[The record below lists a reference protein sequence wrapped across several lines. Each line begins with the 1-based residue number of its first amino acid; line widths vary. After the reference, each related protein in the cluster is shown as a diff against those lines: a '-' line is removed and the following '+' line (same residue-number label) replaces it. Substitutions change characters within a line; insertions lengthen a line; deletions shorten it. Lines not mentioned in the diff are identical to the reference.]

1 MLAHYCNSNIRSRLI
16 EISVPYFRKG
26 YFEKS
31 MKSHTDYLFLENVV
45 AKNRSMGETNTP
57 SPIKKLTKKIAH
69 SELSLFCPILA
80 SLYVISFI
88 LSMQGHTIVII
99 ILGHG

>member
-1 MLAHYCNSNIRSRLI
+1 
-16 EISVPYFRKG
+16 
-26 YFEKS
+26 
-31 MKSHTDYLFLENVV
+31 MKSHTDYLFRENVV

-57 SPIKKLTKKIAH
+57 SPIKKLTKKNAH

-88 LSMQGHTIVII
+88 LSMQGHTIVI
-99 ILGHG
+99 LGHG